1 MTVKLVILSALVL
14 APLSLLSPSLASGM
28 NDLDP
33 VHERMTLKEVEAVLS
48 HRLHAS
54 TRDKA
59 PELSRHLFALCEEYK
74 FDPAFVLSL
83 IDKESTFNPRAKS
96 FVGAVGL
103 MQLLPSTAKYIAE
116 RIDFDG
122 YRRASDLRNPFVN
135 LTLGVAYLS
144 YLRGRFPASQQFLA
158 AYNMGPT
165 AVGRMVHRQA
175 FKLGAVKSYVLGI
188 QNGRH
193 SMKRAGIRMV
203 SAQVQ

>member
-1 MTVKLVILSALVL
+1 MTVKLVILSALFL
-14 APLSLLSPSLASGM
+14 APQILLSPSLASGM
-28 NDLDP
+28 SDIDP
-33 VHERMTLKEVEAVLS
+33 VHERMTLNEVEAVLTN
-48 HRLHAS
+48 RLRAPALE
-54 TRDKA
+54 KA
-59 PELSRHLFALCEEYK
+59 PELARHLFALCEEYK

-83 IDKESTFNPRAKS
+83 IDKESTFDPRAKS
-96 FVGAVGL
+96 FVGAIGL

-122 YRRASDLRNPFVN
+122 YRRAADLRNPFVN

-165 AVGRMVHRQA
+165 AVGRMVNRQQ
-175 FKLGAVKSYVLGI
+175 FRLGAVRNYVLGI